1 MSKQLYRS
9 QDNKVIGGV
18 CGGLAEYLDVDPVI
32 VRLICVLLFF
42 MKAIGIIA
50 YIVCM
55 IIIQEAPYGYYQ
67 KKESDFSEEHS
78 PEYTYENN
86 NTERNNEK
94 NKLMLGIALIVL
106 GAFIFAKKLFYWF
119 NFVNFGGIILVLA
132 GLYIIVN
139 GRNSS
144 EKK

>member
-9 QDNKVIGGV
+9 QENKVIGGV

-32 VRLICVLLFF
+32 VRLVCVLLFF
-42 MKAIGIIA
+42 MKAIGVIA
-50 YIVCM
+50 YIICM
-55 IIIQEAPYGYYQ
+55 IIIPEAPFGYRQ
-67 KKESDFSEEHS
+67 RENTFGENSASD
-78 PEYTYENN
+78 YTYD
-86 NTERNNEK
+86 NNEHK
-94 NKLMLGIALIVL
+94 DRDDRNKMILGIALIIL

-119 NFVNFGGIILVLA
+119 DFVNFGGIILVLA

-139 GRNSS
+139 GRNSG

>member
-18 CGGLAEYLDVDPVI
+18 CGGLADYFDVDPVI
-32 VRLICVLLFF
+32 VRLLCVLLFF
-42 MKAIGIIA
+42 MKAVGVIA

-55 IIIQEAPYGYYQ
+55 IIIPEAPYGYYN
-67 KKESDFSEEHS
+67 KKDTAYEGDYTS
-78 PEYTYENN
+78 EYTYDNN
-86 NTERNNEK
+86 NTRNNDK
-94 NKLMLGIALIVL
+94 NKLILGIGLIAF
-106 GAFIFAKKLFYWF
+106 GAFVFARRFFYWLDF
-119 NFVNFGGIILVLA
+119 TNFGGIILVLA

-139 GRNSS
+139 GRNGS

>member
-9 QDNKVIGGV
+9 QDNRVIGGV

-32 VRLICVLLFF
+32 VRLACVLLFF
-42 MKAIGIIA
+42 MKAIGVIA

-55 IIIQEAPYGYYQ
+55 IIIPEAPFGYRQ
-67 KKESDFSEEHS
+67 KETTFGESSTT
-78 PEYTYENN
+78 EYNYDNN
-86 NTERNNEK
+86 VPKDRDERNK
-94 NKLMLGIALIVL
+94 MILGIALIVL

-119 NFVNFGGIILVLA
+119 DFVNFGGIILVLA

-139 GRNSS
+139 GRNSG